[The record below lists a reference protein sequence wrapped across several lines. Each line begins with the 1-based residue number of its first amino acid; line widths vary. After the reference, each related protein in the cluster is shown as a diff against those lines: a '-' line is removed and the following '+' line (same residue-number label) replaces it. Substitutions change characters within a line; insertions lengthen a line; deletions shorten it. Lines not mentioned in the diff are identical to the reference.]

1 MRSRDGVLSKESGSV
16 MMLAFI
22 LEGLGTTE
30 LLVILVVALILFG
43 PRKLPQ
49 LSRSLGKSLGE
60 FKRASEDFKKT
71 WEKEVALEEREKEG
85 QLERAM
91 LPPEDN
97 SIMGDRVER
106 ARAVQMAAETADSE
120 VTGAAGP
127 ALSSTATARPVEQ
140 ADGAAASE
148 TYTTTS
154 SSSPAPPASKRDW
167 L

>member
-1 MRSRDGVLSKESGSV
+1 

-85 QLERAM
+85 QIERAM

-97 SIMGDRVER
+97 SILGNTVER
-106 ARAVQMAAETADSE
+106 NRAVMAAADSAGIEGDGTQDFTLNSQGAE
-120 VTGAAGP
+120 VTRKPSDESAA
-127 ALSSTATARPVEQ
+127 VE
-140 ADGAAASE
+140 SFN
-148 TYTTTS
+148 TS
-154 SSSPAPPASKRDW
+154 SSSPTAPLPPASKRDW

>member
-1 MRSRDGVLSKESGSV
+1 

-85 QLERAM
+85 QIERAM

-97 SIMGDRVER
+97 SILGNTVERNRAVLAAADNADRVN
-106 ARAVQMAAETADSE
+106 A
-120 VTGAAGP
+120 
-127 ALSSTATARPVEQ
+127 Q
-140 ADGAAASE
+140 ADGAGDSSLNAQVTEISRRPADESADVE
-148 TYTTTS
+148 TFHTS
-154 SSSPAPPASKRDW
+154 TSTLPPAPPASKRDW

>member
-1 MRSRDGVLSKESGSV
+1 

-71 WEKEVALEEREKEG
+71 WEKEVALEEREREG

-97 SIMGDRVER
+97 SILGDRVER
-106 ARAVQMAAETADSE
+106 ARAVHTAADAEVVGAETFALND
-120 VTGAAGP
+120 TGTDTSP
-127 ALSSTATARPVEQ
+127 EQ
-140 ADGAAASE
+140 ADGVTSDAVE
-148 TYTTTS
+148 IYNTS
-154 SSSPAPPASKRDW
+154 SSSASSSPPAPPASKRDW